1 MHQGYIHLASLSAL
15 SLPTQHPL
23 QYTQSESLL
32 PLCSHRPLLSLNHY
46 VYLTVIHSI
55 NSLIQTIPD
64 EILLLPDTVLGHF
77 VVVNQGWHITIIIF
91 CEELNKTFLKLEFI
105 LSSLWLLLP
114 RTCSIKH
121 WLSCHF
127 LLSQLSTARKMCS
140 ESVCLYNSLWRHR
153 CPFGGSCPYFRH
165 RAVTHSFTKY
175 RLSMSS
181 VSGAMVCTGGS
192 GLNRRG
198 TGYIF

>member
-1 MHQGYIHLASLSAL
+1 MHQGYIHLTSLSAL

-32 PLCSHRPLLSLNHY
+32 PLCSHRPLLSLNHC

-64 EILLLPDTVLGHF
+64 DILLLPDTVLGHF

-91 CEELNKTFLKLEFI
+91 CEELNKTFLKLKCI
-105 LSSLWLLLP
+105 LSSLRLLLP

-140 ESVCLYNSLWRHR
+140 EN
-153 CPFGGSCPYFRH
+153 
-165 RAVTHSFTKY
+165 
-175 RLSMSS
+175 
-181 VSGAMVCTGGS
+181 VCTTVCEDTAVHLGAAVRISGIVQSLIHSPNTDWVCRLCQVPWCTLGGQV
-192 GLNRRG
+192 
-198 TGYIF
+198 